1 MLPYFRKK
9 LFHLIPITFAVTAFT
24 FLLINLIPGD
34 VVEVILGDEEE
45 GEVADEA
52 TVQAVRKELG
62 LDKPIVVRY
71 FLWLGNGLQGDL
83 GKSYQTGQPVSEAVS
98 QRLPVTIQ
106 LLIMAQTLG
115 LLLSV
120 PSGIIAAYK
129 SGKIADRT
137 ITTVAFGVVAA
148 PNFIIGIVLMFIF
161 AVMLKWFPATG
172 YVPISEGFGENLK
185 TFALPAFTIA
195 LGEWPILTRVLRNDV
210 IATLQEDYISLAKAK
225 GLSTAYILFRHALR
239 PSSFTM
245 ITIVGL
251 QLGNLI
257 SGSIIVETIFALPG
271 LGLLLIDSIQQREVI
286 MVQSIVTFIAVAYVM
301 ANFTVDILYG
311 FLDPRVRR

>member
-62 LDKPIVVRY
+62 LDKPVVVRY

-137 ITTVAFGVVAA
+137 ITTAAFGVVAA

-185 TFALPAFTIA
+185 TFALPALTIA